1 MLDEI
6 IFFYPSYTLGG
17 VQTLFIRTLNKL
29 AKEGIR
35 VGYCDFHDGT
45 LRKSLKD
52 NSEISYVTLDDIRNI
67 KSNLIVTSA
76 NYMNVSKL
84 IFHRDS
90 KLLFWFLSPYNLPI
104 LNLSQK
110 TNIDFK
116 SINIIDWMYNGF
128 ENIDYLLKKE
138 SVYFMDKLCFEI
150 NGSPEVNYDSFL
162 PLYIDMPEF
171 DASFGEDSNCL
182 NIAWIGRIDLSVKY
196 HCVVYLIEE
205 FEKIKKCNK
214 FKYVTLTIVGSGA
227 GSEDIKKMCKNLTC
241 CDYINFIDNVEYSR
255 FHKFIASSFDVVF
268 AHGTTCL
275 ESASV
280 GVPTVCLDGSI
291 NKMREGY
298 RFKWLF
304 KRPSYDIG
312 RTEFDEDFS
321 NIGSNLHDILLDV
334 IHRRSEISIKC
345 KNVVLNSFDSS
356 EVINKI
362 RHAFTKANA
371 STRDVKLNWFTFFV
385 DLIVCRVVL
394 SKIFKIR
401 LISLI
406 TKLNQK

>member
-1 MLDEI
+1 
-6 IFFYPSYTLGG
+6 
-17 VQTLFIRTLNKL
+17 
-29 AKEGIR
+29 
-35 VGYCDFHDGT
+35 
-45 LRKSLKD
+45 
-52 NSEISYVTLDDIRNI
+52 
-67 KSNLIVTSA
+67 
-76 NYMNVSKL
+76 KL

-214 FKYVTLTIVGSGA
+214 FKYVTL
-227 GSEDIKKMCKNLTC
+227 
-241 CDYINFIDNVEYSR
+241 
-255 FHKFIASSFDVVF
+255 
-268 AHGTTCL
+268 
-275 ESASV
+275 
-280 GVPTVCLDGSI
+280 
-291 NKMREGY
+291 
-298 RFKWLF
+298 
-304 KRPSYDIG
+304 
-312 RTEFDEDFS
+312 
-321 NIGSNLHDILLDV
+321 
-334 IHRRSEISIKC
+334 
-345 KNVVLNSFDSS
+345 
-356 EVINKI
+356 
-362 RHAFTKANA
+362 
-371 STRDVKLNWFTFFV
+371 
-385 DLIVCRVVL
+385 
-394 SKIFKIR
+394 
-401 LISLI
+401 
-406 TKLNQK
+406 